1 MSFRRFSTRS
11 ILFSLGLLIAQAFTP
26 TYAAVVHVY
35 VSGIHRFFETQE
47 RHTDNLMQTSGVV
60 GTTVGVRGDGKNFAR
75 KNLCSGP
82 PADRPD
88 GCSDGG
94 GEDPAP
100 VDPTARFDRP
110 VPIGVPAYD
119 TLEIRDNINK
129 LTVSNTQPQATD
141 YSSVSVSGIYKPKSA
156 YKSNDEIDK
165 GSWCINIASLTNRD
179 KANKFIEYAK
189 TKGIDAKQAHV
200 TVKGKNYWRVSVK
213 GFLTLDE
220 AESYAILV
228 KDRLGLKEVWVSK
241 ESGQSS

>member
-1 MSFRRFSTRS
+1 M
-11 ILFSLGLLIAQAFTP
+11 ILSYLLIPTITVVVITMGDFRKAFSHNIIDTS
-26 TYAAVVHVY
+26 VLDM
-35 VSGIHRFFETQE
+35 S
-47 RHTDNLMQTSGVV
+47 RHEILASVAELNAEANL
-60 GTTVGVRGDGKNFAR
+60 
-75 KNLCSGP
+75 
-82 PADRPD
+82 
-88 GCSDGG
+88 
-94 GEDPAP
+94 
-100 VDPTARFDRP
+100 
-110 VPIGVPAYD
+110 PAYD
-119 TLEIRDNINK
+119 TPEIRDNINK

-179 KANKFIEYAK
+179 KVNKFIEYAK